1 MNPWLRLSQ
10 RGLVLPFWET
20 EVIGSAVY
28 VEEMECSDN
37 GEDAWSEM

>member
-1 MNPWLRLSQ
+1 MRLSQ

-20 EVIGSAVY
+20 EVIGGAVY

-37 GEDAWSEM
+37 GEDAWAEM